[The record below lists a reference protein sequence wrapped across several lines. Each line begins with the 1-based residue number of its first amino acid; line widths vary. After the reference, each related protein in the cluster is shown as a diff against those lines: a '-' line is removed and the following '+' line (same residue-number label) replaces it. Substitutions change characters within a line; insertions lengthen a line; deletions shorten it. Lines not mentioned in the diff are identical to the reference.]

1 MDCQNLGFGGEWFL
15 LASAAWH
22 SRKETKP
29 PFLLDYD
36 EWPLENKPKCPW
48 NMLLMHTE
56 GLVIYIQFK
65 GVSDIRHDTQ
75 LVSISLKTEGTMCV
89 NVCLRILM
97 KTVN

>member
-1 MDCQNLGFGGEWFL
+1 
-15 LASAAWH
+15 
-22 SRKETKP
+22 
-29 PFLLDYD
+29 
-36 EWPLENKPKCPW
+36 
-48 NMLLMHTE
+48 MLLMHTE

-89 NVCLRILM
+89 NVCLRILV